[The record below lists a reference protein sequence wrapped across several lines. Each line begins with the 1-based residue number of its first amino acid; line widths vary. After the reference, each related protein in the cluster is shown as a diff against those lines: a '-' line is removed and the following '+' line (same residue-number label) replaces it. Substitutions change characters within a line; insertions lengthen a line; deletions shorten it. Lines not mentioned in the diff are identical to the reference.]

1 MRLPLVVLT
10 TLLLLPLLAACGD
23 GGGVGPA
30 AADPSTTGPTSG
42 PPTDLP
48 TDLPTDPATGPTPGL
63 PDDRLPPDPSGK
75 PRADRT
81 LTGVLAAG
89 VEAGCLLLQEGGR
102 SWLLLGPDV
111 AGARPGSRVVVVGTP
126 SPGTLTTCQ
135 QSTPFVVT
143 RLDPAPG

>member
-10 TLLLLPLLAACGD
+10 TLLVVPLLAACGD
-23 GGGVGPA
+23 GVGGDGPD
-30 AADPSTTGPTSG
+30 AADPSTAGPTSG
-42 PPTDLP
+42 PNS
-48 TDLPTDPATGPTPGL
+48 GPTPGPTPDL
-63 PDDRLPPDPSGK
+63 PDDRLPPDASGR
-75 PRADRT
+75 PRDVRT

-111 AGARPGSRVVVVGTP
+111 AGARPGTRVVVVGTP

-135 QSTPFVVT
+135 QGTPFVVT

>member
-10 TLLLLPLLAACGD
+10 TLLLAPLLAACGD
-23 GGGVGPA
+23 GPA
-30 AADPSTTGPTSG
+30 AAEPSTTGSTAG
-42 PPTDLP
+42 PPSDP
-48 TDLPTDPATGPTPGL
+48 PSDPATGSTPGL
-63 PDDRLPPDPSGK
+63 PDDRLPPDPSAK
-75 PRADRT
+75 PRDVRT

-111 AGARPGSRVVVVGTP
+111 AGARPGTRVVVVGTP
-126 SPGTLTTCQ
+126 SPGTMSTCQ
-135 QSTPFVVT
+135 QGTPFVVT